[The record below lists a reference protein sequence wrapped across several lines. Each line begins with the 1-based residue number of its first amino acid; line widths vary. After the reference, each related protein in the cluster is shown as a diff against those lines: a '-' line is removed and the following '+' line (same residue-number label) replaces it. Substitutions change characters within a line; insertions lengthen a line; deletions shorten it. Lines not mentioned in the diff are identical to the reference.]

1 MPHNVAEL
9 QRKHVVL
16 EVESIDRM
24 YLNLYQRRLTTPGGV
39 ASYFRDHL
47 GHRFAS
53 TKQAGEMTD
62 DFVRSI
68 MEFIHEEELDLV
80 RFAKGQRKD
89 EVAQERLR
97 EFQQSGRTEGVLF
110 VGVAQEKAW
119 VPRTIRKA
127 VGEGGSI
134 PWIIFSTAMVNHYYF
149 YAVDKDFGP
158 FFLKFCSYF
167 PYPAKL
173 CLNGHEYLKQQLTQR
188 AIAFEA
194 LDNGLLSCADLPAAQ
209 RLAEG
214 LSAPKIDAFVRKW
227 LGRLPHPF
235 SRKDR
240 LAGYRYDVSI
250 LQSEFSLTQVWE
262 RGVQG
267 RAFFEEVIRE
277 NLDLGRPE
285 QVQLIFQRKLQKKTV
300 ARGTCRTR
308 VIQAGV
314 QPSLHIYY
322 KHTHVKQYHKEGRA
336 LRTETTINN
345 SYDFRVGRRLENLPA
360 LRQIG
365 FGTNRRVLEV
375 EKLSHDCHLGAAA
388 FERLQKP
395 VEVEGQHASAL
406 RFGDARVQA
415 LLSVLLLFCLQPEG
429 FRNRQLR
436 PLLALALGLPEE
448 QLKPGRLSYELRR
461 LRLHGLIE
469 RVAKSHRYRLT
480 KEGLRTTLFYAR
492 VHQRLLRPGLAIL
505 HGKGPLAEMPHP
517 LKAKLTQLE
526 AVIDAYTEEKLAV
539 A

>member
-1 MPHNVAEL
+1 MPQNVAEL

-16 EVESIDRM
+16 ELESIDRM

-68 MEFIHEEELDLV
+68 MEFIQEGELDLV

-89 EVAQERLR
+89 EVVQERLR
-97 EFQQSGRTEGVLF
+97 EFQKSGRTEGVLF

-134 PWIIFSTAMVNHYYF
+134 PWIVYSTAMVNHYYF

-188 AIAFEA
+188 GIAFEA

-209 RLAEG
+209 RLADG

-240 LAGYRYDVSI
+240 LAGYRYEVSI

-285 QVQLIFQRKLQKKTV
+285 QVQLIFQRKLQKQTV

-345 SYDFRVGRRLENLPA
+345 SYDFRVGRRLANLPA

-375 EKLSHDCHLGAAA
+375 EKLSHDCQLGAAA

-395 VEVEGQHASAL
+395 AEVEGQHASAL

-436 PLLALALGLPEE
+436 PLLAQALGLPEE
-448 QLKPGRLSYELRR
+448 KLKPGRLSYELRR

-469 RVAKSHRYRLT
+469 RIAKSQRYRLT
-480 KEGLRTTLFYAR
+480 REGLRTTLFYAR

-505 HGKGPLAEMPHP
+505 QGAPAETPHP
-517 LKAKLTQLE
+517 LKAKLIQLE
-526 AVIDAYTEEKLAV
+526 ALIDAYTEEKLA
-539 A
+539 AA

>member
-16 EVESIDRM
+16 ELESIDRM
-24 YLNLYQRRLTTPGGV
+24 YLNLYQRRLATPGGV

-53 TKQAGEMTD
+53 TKQAGAMTD
-62 DFVRSI
+62 EFVRSI
-68 MEFIHEEELDLV
+68 MEFIQEEELDLV

-89 EVAQERLR
+89 EVVQERLR
-97 EFQQSGRTEGVLF
+97 EFHKSGRTEGVLF

-134 PWIIFSTAMVNHYYF
+134 PWIVFSTAMVNHYYF

-188 AIAFEA
+188 GIAFEA

-209 RLAEG
+209 RLANG
-214 LSAPKIDAFVRKW
+214 LSAVKIDAFVRKW

-235 SRKDR
+235 ARKDR
-240 LAGYRYDVSI
+240 LAGYRYDISI
-250 LQSEFSLTQVWE
+250 LQSEFSLTQVWA

-285 QVQLIFQRKLQKKTV
+285 QVQLIFQRKLQKQTV

-314 QPSLHIYY
+314 QPSRHIYY

-345 SYDFRVGRRLENLPA
+345 SYDFRVGRRLLNLPA

-375 EKLSHDCHLGAAA
+375 EKLSHDCQLGAAA
-388 FERLQKP
+388 FERLQTP
-395 VEVEGQHASAL
+395 VEVAGQHASAL

-436 PLLALALGLPEE
+436 PLLAQALGLPEE

-492 VHQRLLRPGLAIL
+492 VHQRLLRPGLSIL
-505 HGKGPLAEMPHP
+505 QGAPAETPHP

-526 AVIDAYTEEKLAV
+526 ALNDAYTEEKLA
-539 A
+539 AA